1 MKKRDLQMILIV
13 LGVILL
19 LVFLISLIFKALNV
33 STSDNKDG
41 LVIDTEISSG
51 KSNISKEDQE
61 KIDKYTLY
69 MENVYTQSLTVEQ
82 RKAIIDLID
91 NVINAINAKN
101 YDLLYSKMNHEHAK
115 LLFST
120 QEAFNEYIESMTY
133 GVSDYTCI
141 QYNAKYYGYECI
153 FASKSQNTNLELQI
167 KPINDYSDYEVS
179 FRKDLI
185 DVTERFGTFYINGL
199 SGMLKYELECANTL
213 EYVVDITNTTNKD
226 ITCNLSDSNAEADYR
241 GTSIYYKLLSPTSD
255 ITIPKNKS
263 KEITFV
269 FDISSTQNKRPYYIN
284 VSSKIGEKVDSAK
297 VIVDSSEDDIGI

>member
-33 STSDNKDG
+33 STSENKDG
-41 LVIDTEISSG
+41 LVIDTEILNG

-82 RKAIIDLID
+82 RKSIIDLID

-115 LLFST
+115 ILFST

-199 SGMLKYELECANTL
+199 SGMLKYELICSNTL
-213 EYVVDITNTTNKD
+213 EYVATITNTTNKD
-226 ITCNLSDSNAEADYR
+226 ITFNLSESTAEADYR
-241 GTSIYYKLLSPTSD
+241 GSSIYYKLLSPCMD
-255 ITIPKNKS
+255 ITIPKGKT
-263 KEITFV
+263 KDITFV
-269 FDISSTQNKRPYYIN
+269 FDVSSTERRRPYYMN
-284 VSSKIGEKVDSAK
+284 VSCKIGEKIGTEK
-297 VIVDSSEDDIGI
+297 VMVDSSDDGVEP